1 MLQTSIYIII
11 TAREVNTM
19 LDEFVKLINTLGFPI
34 TVSLYL
40 LFKINVQIVSLT
52 QSIQD
57 LKKEI
62 AAVIKNQ
69 NCE

>member
-1 MLQTSIYIII
+1 
-11 TAREVNTM
+11 M

-34 TVSLYL
+34 AVSLYL
-40 LFKINVQIVSLT
+40 LFKINVQIASLT

-62 AAVIKNQ
+62 TAVIKNQ